1 MTQTLT
7 NRDSL
12 RALLARDH
20 DRLDRLFEA
29 LSNALRADAR
39 EDAVRLWSQ
48 FEDELVRHMELE
60 EKSIL
65 PALEKAE
72 PKEARDL
79 LREHGEMRAKL
90 AELGVAVDLHQV
102 RSEIVGEFID
112 QLRRHARREDA
123 LCYRWAESHLGESER
138 DRLAQALEAAHA
150 VRQRFSALLRKAKAS
165 GNARA

>member
-1 MTQTLT
+1 MTQTVT

-20 DRLDRLFEA
+20 DRLDRLFEE
-29 LSNALRADAR
+29 LSNALRGDAR

-48 FEDELVRHMELE
+48 FEDGLIRHMELE

-65 PALEKAE
+65 PALAKAE
-72 PKEARDL
+72 PKEAQDL

-90 AELGVAVDLHQV
+90 AELGVGVDLHQV
-102 RSEIVGEFID
+102 PPELVGDFIE
-112 QLRRHARREDA
+112 QLRHHARREDE
-123 LCYRWAESHLGESER
+123 LCYRWAEGHLPESDR

-150 VRQRFSALLRKAKAS
+150 VRQRFSALLRKAKTS